1 MTGLVT
7 ARALRSTGLG
17 WDPVRGDRFVI
28 PDRDMDADVFVL
40 SDMTI
45 EAHEF
50 PTGRVLGFNGTT
62 EWALDSVG
70 AEQAVWLPHEGQ
82 LRALLGE
89 AFVRLERRGRA
100 WAVTTERPAGP
111 HTPLHATAHTGL
123 DAAVRTTLHAT
134 VDPDVEEAY
143 ALALLAVRART
154 ALQLLPVAVHDL
166 RVRLHALDAP
176 AWGLQV
182 AVRGGSLRDLAL
194 RSAAEQRSVVDLLAG
209 RTVDPAGSPPRRG
222 EEAAAADP
230 AAVWDDAVR
239 TSLAAWVAADP
250 GGPVPLVTGP
260 VTVAEYAEQALL
272 DLVLA
277 AWDVARASR
286 QDEHLDPAA
295 VRHVLAHLRP
305 RAAQWSEVGVLAP
318 PVDLGAPGA
327 ADDPDEQEE
336 LLALTGRDPR

>member
-1 MTGLVT
+1 MTSVVT
-7 ARALRSTGLG
+7 ARALHSTGLG

-100 WAVTTERPAGP
+100 WAVTTERPGGP
-111 HTPLHATAHTGL
+111 HS
-123 DAAVRTTLHAT
+123 T

-154 ALQLLPVAVHDL
+154 ALQLLPVAAHDL
-166 RVRLHALDAP
+166 RVRLRALDAP

-239 TSLAAWVAADP
+239 ASLAAWVAAEP
-250 GGPVPLVTGP
+250 GHPVPLVTGP

-295 VRHVLAHLRP
+295 VRQALAHLRP
-305 RAAQWSEVGVLAP
+305 RAAQWSEVGILAP
-318 PVDLGAPGA
+318 PVDLGPSGA
-327 ADDPDEQEE
+327 ADDQEE